1 MPERLGRVL
10 APKVTERR
18 QTDEVARRLSGLPV
32 RHIDWT
38 LIAVTVFLVS
48 FGLLIQYSATRGD
61 QPGNPTYFVL
71 RQGISLII
79 GLVIMGLLLSFDYR
93 RLKVATPF
101 IYGGFLLALLVVF
114 LTEAAMGAQRWISI
128 GPINFQP
135 SEYCKLVLILA
146 LANFFSDNKAEADSF
161 RSFIRPVAWA
171 LPFLFFVFI
180 QPDLGTTLVLSAI
193 LLGMLFLVGCRMRYW
208 VSFVSL
214 GAAGFAVGFIFHI
227 FQQYQVDRFT
237 AFLKQASSIQGVGYQ
252 LMQSK
257 IAIGSGQFVGKGL
270 MKGTQTNLNF
280 IPAHHTDFVFAVLGE
295 EMGLLGALIL
305 IGAFC
310 LLLWRGI
317 RIANS
322 ARDFYG
328 SMIAFGIVIM
338 FVFQLVVNVGMTI
351 GIMPITGIPLPFIS
365 YGGSSLIVNLAAVG
379 LLTNIYMR
387 RFSQI

>member
-18 QTDEVARRLSGLPV
+18 QTDEVARRLSGLPI

-38 LIAVTVFLVS
+38 LLAITLFLFS
-48 FGLLIQYSATRGD
+48 FGLLIQYSATRND
-61 QPGNPTYFVL
+61 NPGNPTYYVL
-71 RQGISLII
+71 RQCVSLFIGLII
-79 GLVIMGLLLSFDYR
+79 MVALLSFDYR

-101 IYGGFLLALLVVF
+101 VYGFFLLTLMMVF
-114 LTEAAMGAQRWISI
+114 FSEKVMGSSRWISL

-135 SEYCKLVLILA
+135 SEYCKLALILA
-146 LANFFSDNKAEADSF
+146 LANFFSDNKAEPDSW
-161 RSFIRPVAWA
+161 RSFLLPVTWS
-171 LPFLFFVFI
+171 LPYMLLVFL

-208 VSFVSL
+208 LGLVALGVS
-214 GAAGFAVGFIFHI
+214 GFAMGFVFRL
-227 FQQYQVDRFT
+227 FQPYQVERFT
-237 AFLKQASSIQGVGYQ
+237 AFLKQEVNIQGAGYH

-257 IAIGSGQFVGKGL
+257 IAIGSGQLVGKGL
-270 MKGTQTNLNF
+270 MNGTQTNLKF

-295 EMGLLGALIL
+295 ELGLFGALLL
-305 IGAFC
+305 IGTFC
-310 LLLWRGI
+310 LLLWRGV
-317 RIANS
+317 RIANN

-328 SMIAFGIVIM
+328 TMIAFGIVIM
-338 FVFQLVVNVGMTI
+338 FAFQIIVNIGMTV
-351 GIMPITGIPLPFIS
+351 GILPITGIPLPFIS
-365 YGGSSLIVNLAAVG
+365 YGGSNLIVNLAAIG